1 MPSLRAASVGDSE
14 RLRRASLTGRPQ
26 GWSYR
31 LRRTRHRCR
40 PGDNRWGKRSV
51 SRLHPA
57 TYDRTNNVKTLPY
70 RSAFSLMK
78 LLFLT
83 TKGPADLQRT
93 VLRIM
98 LF

>member
-1 MPSLRAASVGDSE
+1 MPSLRVVSE
-14 RLRRASLTGRPQ
+14 GGLARQRRASLNGRPQ
-26 GWSYR
+26 GWNYT

-51 SRLHPA
+51 SRLHLA
-57 TYDRTNNVKTLPY
+57 TCDRTNNVKTLPY
-70 RSAFSLMK
+70 RSAFSLVK

-83 TKGPADLQRT
+83 TKGLAHLQRT